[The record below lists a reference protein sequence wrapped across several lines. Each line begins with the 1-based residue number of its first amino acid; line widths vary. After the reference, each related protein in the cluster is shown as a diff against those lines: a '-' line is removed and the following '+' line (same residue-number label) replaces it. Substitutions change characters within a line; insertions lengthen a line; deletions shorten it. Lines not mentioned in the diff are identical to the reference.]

1 MKNTKINK
9 KQLQEQEILQE
20 IQHLKILWGEKIL
33 ENLKNENIE
42 EDNSNNKYLN
52 RLYPVT

>member
-9 KQLQEQEILQE
+9 KQLQEQKILQE
-20 IQHLKILWGEKIL
+20 IQLLKISWGKKIL